1 VACGWRW
8 SSASWSEASAPTGRA
23 SRRRR
28 FCGRARRYTRHA
40 KQRRAPKSTS
50 RRRSP
55 GATSWSRTTPT
66 PGRSAGWPITASSC
80 SRHRPAGRA
89 GSRRG
94 RRRAPHGRA
103 RRPGERRRSVRAT
116 GPRAAR
122 AGWNLD
128 QPRGDPVRWGRLC
141 RGRADHLLPREPAP
155 LGEAL
160 ARNRSAFHGKRCFR
174 FRVLASV
181 SVDHLNAPAR
191 DEQRASRHHNGAR
204 LSATTPSRPEVG
216 KPRYCFCR
224 APRSLTADSD
234 DAAIPTQSN
243 SRRPSLQLIA
253 LGCGAGGRA
262 TGGRRTSDG
271 APLPPALSGPVTA
284 AGQRGD
290 QHSRARRARGTHQP
304 SSPRAQ
310 SRSAGSG
317 W

>member
-80 SRHRPAGRA
+80 CAAPAGWPGRE
-89 GSRRG
+89 SSS

-128 QPRGDPVRWGRLC
+128 QPRGDRDE
-141 RGRADHLLPREPAP
+141 GRAPPPARP
-155 LGEAL
+155 GRG
-160 ARNRSAFHGKRCFR
+160 ARSVWRWRKRCVGSAGTSLSWKAPITCSR
-174 FRVLASV
+174 ASLRHWARRSPGIVLLSMGSAASA
-181 SVDHLNAPAR
+181 SACL
-191 DEQRASRHHNGAR
+191 RASRLTTSTRPLGTTRSRLPRGQAHAR
-204 LSATTPSRPEVG
+204 FAMVAARATASATKQWR
-216 KPRYCFCR
+216 RY
-224 APRSLTADSD
+224 
-234 DAAIPTQSN
+234 
-243 SRRPSLQLIA
+243 RPSLPA
-253 LGCGAGGRA
+253 YPKEAGR
-262 TGGRRTSDG
+262 S
-271 APLPPALSGPVTA
+271 VT
-284 AGQRGD
+284 
-290 QHSRARRARGTHQP
+290 
-304 SSPRAQ
+304 
-310 SRSAGSG
+310 
-317 W
+317 